1 MEHTV
6 FSGKLKSLDVFESA
20 DGSKRVVE
28 VDIYEVARH
37 LHVLK
42 RWTHTAHG
50 LHPVGLVQRE
60 IGQSLTYGFLLCRMN
75 LRGLVGVGQIVG
87 ADQTA
92 VGDYLRSLILL
103 FAQASSV
110 VGVDVVVMIGR
121 NLHEIERNLPSPN
134 WLRH

>member
-6 FSGKLKSLDVFESA
+6 FAGKFKSLDVFESA
-20 DGSKRVVE
+20 DGAKRVVE

-42 RWTHTAHG
+42 RWTHAAHG
-50 LHPVGLVQRE
+50 LHPVGFVQRE
-60 IGQSLTYGFLLCRMN
+60 IGQSLTYGFLLCRVN
-75 LRGLVGVGQIVG
+75 LRGLVGVGQIVR

-92 VGDYLRSLILL
+92 VGDYFRSLILL

-110 VGVDVVVMIGR
+110 VGVDIVVMIGR